1 MAGMPS
7 GGNPS
12 YFDTGDWG
20 VVGTA
25 ASGLANRTQANVEAT
40 LKGQTQASP
49 GWGGASGVLFAGLDS
64 SLPFPVA
71 ILKALGEALMGA
83 VIGGVSAVGD
93 VLSAVG
99 TWAFGVV
106 EDLGQVII
114 DVGALAWNL
123 LNDAAAAVGN
133 IADVVVDGIG
143 STLQGLWDFIVG
155 GLSGLGLGGLG
166 GAVST
171 GADVER
177 VALDVAENV
186 TQMQSKISALQTAAA
201 NGAFSGNSSFIDFS
215 LRPNTASLGN
225 APVGAPG
232 AGSPDFSQTYS
243 GGGTPTLGIVSGKG
257 AWTGSWN
264 TSPRTGV
271 AVYTPV
277 QTQGNFQKIGVAFA
291 SAPTSHNG
299 SNPAINYIL
308 GRMNAAGTE
317 YVFVELMP
325 NSCRLG
331 CVNGGV
337 TTYDPNGPSTL
348 YGSFKAGAAYWLE
361 CGTTGGDNVFRV
373 HENNRIIL
381 TWTDS
386 GNVAAK
392 DASHRYVGVAGY
404 TFANGSYN
412 TKPATMAALAM
423 ADNTPLDIRGSGFRR
438 YRASGTSVNQSS
450 GQNLIANNFFDTG
463 DKITDDLTYDGGSNN
478 KITVSVAGWYM
489 VQVKIRHSGDLNNG
503 QHEAQI
509 LLYVNG
515 TAVQSGPDTW
525 GPGTIGAAGGLDL
538 SGTFVQ
544 YLNAGDYVQPGIS
557 TSLNPLPLIG
567 GSSGVQTHYSVVF
580 LNNQKPS

>member
-1 MAGMPS
+1 VTTPDPGSNDPAALEGTISGAGLS
-7 GGNPS
+7 
-12 YFDTGDWG
+12 
-20 VVGTA
+20 A
-25 ASGLANRTQANVEAT
+25 LANRTQANIEAQKKAEVSATGQPLRDFSDLIWAGLPDGMSLPMAILAAMGNAITGIAVTAWET
-40 LKGQTQASP
+40 LEDIFGAVGGFIGGIVSDV
-49 GWGGASGVLFAGLDS
+49 GGA
-64 SLPFPVA
+64 
-71 ILKALGEALMGA
+71 
-83 VIGGVSAVGD
+83 VSDIA
-93 VLSAVG
+93 S
-99 TWAFGVV
+99 
-106 EDLGQVII
+106 
-114 DVGALAWNL
+114 LAWSL

-143 STLQGLWDFIVG
+143 STLQELWDFVVG

-166 GAVST
+166 GVAST

-186 TQMQSKISALQTAAA
+186 AQMQSKISALQTAAA

-271 AVYTPV
+271 AVYNAV
-277 QTQGNFQKIGVAFA
+277 QTLDDYQMIGVAFA
-291 SAPTSHNG
+291 SAPTSNNG

-308 GRMNAAGTE
+308 GRVNAAGTE

-325 NSCRLG
+325 NSCKIG
-331 CVNGGV
+331 CVATGV
-337 TTYDPNGPSTL
+337 TTYGPTSTL
-348 YGSFKAGAAYWLE
+348 YGTFKAGAAYWLE
-361 CGTTGGDNVFRV
+361 CGTSGGDNVFRV
-373 HENNRIIL
+373 YENNRIIL

-412 TKPATMAALAM
+412 TKPATMAAMSM
-423 ADNTPLDIRGSGFRR
+423 ADNKPLPVRGSGFRR

-450 GQNLIANNFFDTG
+450 GQNMLPSNFFDTA
-463 DKITDDLTYDGGSNN
+463 DKKTDDLTYTGGSNERV
-478 KITVSVAGWYM
+478 TVSVAGWYLI
-489 VQVKIRHSGDLNNG
+489 QVKIRHAGDLNNG

-544 YLNAGDYVQPGIS
+544 YLNAGDYVNPGIS

-567 GSSGVQTHYSVVF
+567 GSAGVQTHYSVVF
-580 LNNQKPS
+580 LNNTKPS